1 MPPANSNSPSDRPRS
16 RYDAI
21 AIEGF
26 RQFKHLNLNNLGKIN
41 LFFGPNNA
49 GKSSILEAIY
59 THACGLNLA
68 AVMGQVV
75 LNRADNAVSGPLDL
89 GEKIFSLF
97 RDTSSLPY
105 TFTLSAKT
113 LDTPSPYLLK
123 SSFHPAAELSLLDPL
138 GLGQLSGSF
147 SSQTRGF
154 TQLIPAR
161 SPTAETRSQHR
172 NIPDTYL
179 GKWSVEFNGEKLEN
193 QLYFPQFQFEA
204 KPQFRSATLHEILD
218 HRTLGEDLR
227 IFSQLKRYDIFGQ
240 FIAEMKQA
248 FPEVLDIDLIP
259 YPNGTPA
266 PVAIATTDG
275 RRLPLYSFGDG
286 MRRWFYLLGQML
298 IFQNGVHCIEEL
310 EVTLHPAAQSPFIPL
325 LVKYANEFN
334 NQLFVTSHSIEF
346 ADSFLEAL
354 YGENGAVVNSEE
366 DPVRIFTI
374 KPSAEAGIPE
384 VWPLTGR
391 EAYESRHKYELE
403 LR

>member
-26 RQFKHLNLNNLGKIN
+26 RQFKRLELNNLGKIN

-59 THACGLNLA
+59 THACGLNLS

-75 LNRADNAVSGPLDL
+75 LNRADNAVSGPLDV

-105 TFTLSAKT
+105 TFTLSAKP
-113 LDTPSPYLLK
+113 LDTLSPYLLK

-138 GLGQLSGSF
+138 GLGQF
-147 SSQTRGF
+147 SSSFASETRGF

-161 SPTAETRSQHR
+161 PPTTKTRPQHR
-172 NIPDTYL
+172 EIAHTYL
-179 GKWSVEFNGEKLEN
+179 GKWSVEFHNEKLEN
-193 QLYFPQFQFEA
+193 NLYFPQFKFEA

-218 HRTLGEDLR
+218 HKTLEEDLR
-227 IFSQLKRYDIFGQ
+227 IFSQLKRYNIFGQ
-240 FIAEMKQA
+240 FIAEMKEA
-248 FPEVLDIDLIP
+248 FPEVRDIDIIP
-259 YPNGTPA
+259 YPDGPPA
-266 PVAIATTDG
+266 PVAIATADG

-286 MRRWFYLLGQML
+286 MRRWFYLLSQML
-298 IFQNGVHCIEEL
+298 VFQNGVHCIEEL
-310 EVTLHPAAQSPFIPL
+310 EVTLHPAAQSLFIPL
-325 LVKYANEFN
+325 LVQYANEFN

-346 ADSFLEAL
+346 ADTFLEAL
-354 YGENGAVVNSEE
+354 YGENGAVADSEE

-374 KPSAEAGIPE
+374 KPSTEAGIPE
-384 VWPLTGR
+384 VWPLTGH
-391 EAYESRHKYELE
+391 EAYESRRGYKLE